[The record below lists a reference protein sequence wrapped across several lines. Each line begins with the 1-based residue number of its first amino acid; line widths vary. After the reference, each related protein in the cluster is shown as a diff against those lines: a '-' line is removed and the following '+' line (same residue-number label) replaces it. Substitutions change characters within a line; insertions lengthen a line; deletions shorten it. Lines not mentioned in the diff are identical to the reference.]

1 MAVPAVKREV
11 RSEHALTPRL
21 RLVQPAR
28 GRKQSRV
35 STTSTRDRACETA
48 RCRRGF
54 RVACAGLVVLTAV
67 AMLRVEVT
75 VRAAEAALITND
87 LRQDIENER
96 IKSESL
102 EARRMALAA
111 PARIESIACTSMG
124 MGAAGEVA
132 YIDMPSAQPGS
143 GESGIAESGGTRATA
158 SGRVAGLLASIM
170 KMTAGEA
177 QVLLVGDAGLASSR

>member
-11 RSEHALTPRL
+11 RIERALAPRL
-21 RLVQPAR
+21 RLVDSAHGGRNSR
-28 GRKQSRV
+28 GTASA
-35 STTSTRDRACETA
+35 RDRAREIA

-54 RVACAGLVVLTAV
+54 RVACAALVVLTAV

-75 VRAAEAALITND
+75 VRAAETALTTNT
-87 LRQDIENER
+87 LRQDIESER

-111 PARIESIACTSMG
+111 PARIESIAGTSMG

-132 YIDMPSAQPGS
+132 YIDMPSAQTGS
-143 GESGIAESGGTRATA
+143 GEPVVADGGSTRATT
-158 SGRVAGLLASIM
+158 SGRVAGVLASIM

>member
-11 RSEHALTPRL
+11 RSEHARAPRL
-21 RLVQPAR
+21 RLVRSAHGRKESRGTTSAR
-28 GRKQSRV
+28 GR
-35 STTSTRDRACETA
+35 ACEVA

-54 RVACAGLVVLTAV
+54 RVACAALIVLTAV

-75 VRAAEAALITND
+75 VRAAEAALTTNT
-87 LRQDIENER
+87 LRKDIESER

-111 PARIESIACTSMG
+111 PARIESIAGTSMG
-124 MGAAGEVA
+124 MGAANGVA
-132 YIDMPSAQPGS
+132 YIDMPSAQTGS
-143 GESGIAESGGTRATA
+143 GETGIAESGSARATT